1 MPVITVGEREEI
13 LREIVN
19 EFMLPVLNKKGNDY
33 TRYNTEAEEGSSNSN
48 FVGLSQMIGDEYI
61 DKYRVWS
68 VFFLKHIQAI
78 MTWISAREVESEAIE
93 GRLTDS
99 MNYLFILWSM
109 LIEDELVD
117 DPRGATDPKKPRTS

>member
-117 DPRGATDPKKPRTS
+117 DPRGTTDPKKPRTS